1 MPAPQPTPGQAAAMG
16 IAGISA
22 LIGKPAPEW
31 IQQMAAMPG
40 QQAMEVFKSWLGVQ
54 TSAMNTRDAK
64 QVEMAA
70 APYIAA
76 ASAAAKLPY
85 TFVRAGESLPT
96 AFDANGKPTAWTQA
110 PGEPTMVDGPLNAQG
125 QPTKRYWIPAT
136 RQLIDLGASGPSAA
150 QTSAGTE
157 SGKYAPASVPGAP
170 QTSVP
175 NFKPIPNAPPPDQKI
190 QSPRGTFI
198 PGTDRQTLPTNY
210 PDYAA
215 VQTGDDGWNS
225 WKHDMVTAQ
234 TMGGQA
240 EAQIGMIIQ
249 AAKANEMGSG
259 TEARA
264 NLGNF
269 LISNLHVDPKW
280 VNENLA
286 NVGEVQK
293 MLYAQARDT
302 LTTLAAV
309 NKRFTGGEFKIT
321 SQTGTSP
328 EQLNAANLPILA
340 QDLAKVR
347 QIQGV
352 AENWGQAQRTTYAD
366 GSKWTNPQDF
376 VSSWYE
382 MNPLA
387 KLQAQTMQQIGPLK
401 GMSQVPGVPEGA
413 TSTGRTIGG
422 WPEFQ
427 MPDGRKGTFPGQWK
441 DR

>member
-1 MPAPQPTPGQAAAMG
+1 
-16 IAGISA
+16 
-22 LIGKPAPEW
+22 
-31 IQQMAAMPG
+31 
-40 QQAMEVFKSWLGVQ
+40 
-54 TSAMNTRDAK
+54 
-64 QVEMAA
+64 
-70 APYIAA
+70 
-76 ASAAAKLPY
+76 
-85 TFVRAGESLPT
+85 
-96 AFDANGKPTAWTQA
+96 
-110 PGEPTMVDGPLNAQG
+110 MVDGPLNAQG

-264 NLGNF
+264 NIGNF